1 MGATGP
7 PPVMKAEAATAGTP
21 ARHAS
26 RWAAGLHRALVFGLY
41 LVGGALAT
49 AAISHPGL
57 VNERGG
63 LISLVRGD
71 AHNPHARRVLAPTLI
86 RGIRGLLPPALR
98 AAAERRGREMSSI
111 PATAYG
117 GYAETRRAQT
127 EGYWDY
133 VLAGV
138 VLNVVCFS
146 GFLFGLRALLALL
159 FRPPPFVAD
168 LFQLLALMAVPVF
181 GEFSTLAYDYPQL
194 CLFTLGLLIAPGW
207 RDVPAPGA
215 AGGAGSSRRAHH
227 ALRGLVRAG

>member
-26 RWAAGLHRALVFGLY
+26 RWAAGLRRALVFGLY
-41 LVGGALAT
+41 LVGGTLAT

-111 PATAYG
+111 PATA
-117 GYAETRRAQT
+117 
-127 EGYWDY
+127 
-133 VLAGV
+133 
-138 VLNVVCFS
+138 
-146 GFLFGLRALLALL
+146 
-159 FRPPPFVAD
+159 
-168 LFQLLALMAVPVF
+168 
-181 GEFSTLAYDYPQL
+181 
-194 CLFTLGLLIAPGW
+194 
-207 RDVPAPGA
+207 
-215 AGGAGSSRRAHH
+215 
-227 ALRGLVRAG
+227 